1 MSHYGLLLHP
11 FPEQNICRCE
21 RSRERGSFCCALP
34 QPAAPRHVL
43 SLPPTLNH
51 CCHFWAGNFASHL
64 PPQDSTLVCVSGSK
78 LGANLAWPQR
88 TAASGS
94 MLGPQT
100 DTGAGRCPWDA
111 AGRRSR
117 RDPEVQVLINLSSP
131 RRFTFNITTARPNF
145 IVRQRHVHVDYEWY
159 MVHPEFKPFCCPG
172 D

>member
-1 MSHYGLLLHP
+1 MLCASTAGCSEACVVPATHIKSLLP
-11 FPEQNICRCE
+11 FLGWELCI
-21 RSRERGSFCCALP
+21 SFATTGQYACVC
-34 QPAAPRHVL
+34 
-43 SLPPTLNH
+43 
-51 CCHFWAGNFASHL
+51 
-64 PPQDSTLVCVSGSK
+64 VCVSGSK

-117 RDPEVQVLINLSSP
+117 RDPEVQVLINSSSP

-145 IVRQRHVHVDYEWY
+145 IVRQRYVHVDYEWY
-159 MVHPEFKPFCCPG
+159 MVHPEFIQKVVICS
-172 D
+172 